1 MADTFGGLVDKLI
14 TVDMKMWNNQEFLY
28 EVRRVDFDEF
38 KEKFTSTEEKQLAL
52 FESIKKCCDLNYQR
66 NQLIDEIDETL
77 INILRE
83 AMNEAILG
91 GDLDAGKYI
100 QRKHKTY

>member
-52 FESIKKCCDLNYQR
+52 F
-66 NQLIDEIDETL
+66 TL
-77 INILRE
+77 I
-83 AMNEAILG
+83 A
-91 GDLDAGKYI
+91 
-100 QRKHKTY
+100 